1 MLLIQV
7 PIVIGLTLFLAV
19 LFGETITMD
28 WRLSLA
34 YDLHKSNI
42 SDKIII
48 VDLDDETIYH
58 DFIQTGKSY
67 KPVDRLYL
75 DSLIIS
81 IEQYSPA
88 VLGLDILLEAPSD
101 KPKVDRKL
109 SKTLASYDNIVIG
122 SNLNYRDNLQTQ
134 EFEPL
139 PIFNKGKTLI
149 GYVTLLLNKPLGGE
163 ALMRRYTATEEVGSI
178 APSFAFM
185 ICAKYLYHQIDPAGK
200 IDNDKFRNS
209 LGKKTLPSRF
219 SETLPLEN
227 ILNGKEFYI
236 NYSGNSPHII
246 SAHRIIHDQIP
257 AGNLREIFEG
267 NIVLV
272 GSSSRDLEDFF
283 DTPIGRIPGVN
294 AHAYIL
300 DNFLN
305 GLVIAQPSA
314 LLRYGFTLLFILIAL
329 FVYVRFRSTR
339 SAMIMWGVLGI
350 YWIIIFGLFLEYP
363 NIWMPLNGPSI
374 VVLLMSISILF
385 WNNLEPEL
393 KERADEIIR
402 NRLNFRGKL
411 LKKQVVKTP
420 ELTQDNPKEL
430 I

>member
-7 PIVIGLTLFLAV
+7 PIIIGLTLFLAV

-34 YDLHKSNI
+34 YDLRKSNI
-42 SDKIII
+42 SDKIIV
-48 VDLDDETIYH
+48 VDLDDETIHH
-58 DFIQTGKSY
+58 DFTHTGKSF
-67 KPVDRLYL
+67 KPIDRSYL
-75 DSLIIS
+75 DSLIIT

-101 KPKVDRKL
+101 KPKVDWKL
-109 SKTLASYDNIVIG
+109 SKILATFDNIVIG
-122 SNLNYRDNLQTQ
+122 SKLNYRDNLQTQ

-163 ALMRRYTATEEVGSI
+163 TLMRRYTATEDVGET

-185 ICAKYLYHQIDPAGK
+185 IFAKYLYSQIDPAGE
-200 IDNDKFRNS
+200 IDKNKFRNR
-209 LGKKTLPSRF
+209 LGKKELPPQF
-219 SETLPLEN
+219 SEKLPLEN
-227 ILNGKEFYI
+227 ILNGREFYV
-236 NYSGNSPHII
+236 NYSGNSPKII
-246 SAHRIIHDQIP
+246 SAHNIIHKFFDPVEMQ
-257 AGNLREIFEG
+257 EIIEG
-267 NIVLV
+267 NIVMV
-272 GSSSRDLEDFF
+272 GSSSEKLNDFF
-283 DTPIGRIPGVN
+283 ETSIGRIPGVN

-305 GLVIAQPSA
+305 GLIITQPSA
-314 LLRYGFTLLFILIAL
+314 SMRYGFTLLFILISIL
-329 FVYVRFRSTR
+329 VYLRFRSTK
-339 SAMIMWGVLGI
+339 SAVIMWGILGI
-350 YWIIIFGLFLEYP
+350 YWIIVFGLFLKYP
-363 NIWMPLNGPSI
+363 NVWMPLNGPSI

-402 NRLNFRGKL
+402 NRFNSGRKL
-411 LKKQVVKTP
+411 FKKPVDKKPVSRQDNLK
-420 ELTQDNPKEL
+420 ELT
-430 I
+430 